1 MGIISRIAHLLPQS
15 IKLNLYYSL
24 VYPYL
29 SYCNLIW
36 ALTYPS
42 RLKGLIILQKRAVRV
57 IAGASRR
64 EHSAPLFS
72 KFKILTINEIGELQV
87 GEFFFRLEHGLLPP
101 VFKNFLP
108 HVGDI
113 HTHYTRNA
121 SLYRSV
127 KCHSNVR
134 LHTIKSQGV
143 QIWNRIPMDIRLCKN
158 VFIFKRKFRSHLLA
172 RLHLHS

>member
-1 MGIISRIAHLLPQS
+1 MAICIVLYLTWKVHINEITRKISKNVGIISRIAHLLPQS

-72 KFKILTINEIGELQV
+72 KFKILTINEIGEYL
-87 GEFFFRLEHGLLPP
+87 
-101 VFKNFLP
+101 
-108 HVGDI
+108 
-113 HTHYTRNA
+113 
-121 SLYRSV
+121 
-127 KCHSNVR
+127 
-134 LHTIKSQGV
+134 
-143 QIWNRIPMDIRLCKN
+143 
-158 VFIFKRKFRSHLLA
+158 KFAKQWGRMF
-172 RLHLHS
+172 